1 MPQPLRLTRR
11 RLVGTIAGAGAAAA
25 AGWFPRPAI
34 AQAVKVR
41 YTLSWLP
48 TGQYAYIYAARQLGY
63 FSKRGIDLDISRG
76 YGSMAAIQAVAT
88 GQFEMGGAQTG
99 ARFLNTAICS
109 RSAAILSFSR
119 DDLARATSPSWR
131 SAVSSAAM

>member
-11 RLVGTIAGAGAAAA
+11 RLVGTIAGAGVSAA
-25 AGWFPRPAI
+25 AGWVPRPAI
-34 AQAVKVR
+34 AQTVKVR

-63 FSKRGIDLDISRG
+63 FKKRGIDLDIARG
-76 YGSMAAIQAVAT
+76 YGSMAAIQAVAA

-99 ARFLNTAICS
+99 GQMLPIMRGKGLRVRGA
-109 RSAAILSFSR
+109 
-119 DDLARATSPSWR
+119 
-131 SAVSSAAM
+131 